1 MQKAATRLI
10 VSTILLGCVLCVTG
24 LFAQQPGNAR
34 KSEASGDKLAEAKT
48 KADDQ
53 KRVSVD
59 VARERA
65 KLAQNLLTASLD
77 VMHDQYFH
85 NRNDRT
91 TVPARAMEE
100 VFRRLAATD
109 HIKAKWIAVNATPMS
124 IDHKPEG
131 EFEKQA
137 ARAIASGKREF
148 EQVED
153 GTYRRAVSISLM
165 HRGCLR
171 CHLQIGS
178 SGRVKRFAG
187 LVVSIPV
194 VKK

>member
-1 MQKAATRLI
+1 MRKTAVSLGTLI
-10 VSTILLGCVLCVTG
+10 VVVGITLHLDIG
-24 LFAQQPGNAR
+24 LMAQQP
-34 KSEASGDKLAEAKT
+34 SESKETSSKEEPDAEGKPEP
-48 KADDQ
+48 

-65 KLAQNLLTASLD
+65 KLAQTLLAASLD
-77 VMHDQYFH
+77 VMHDRYFH
-85 NRNDRT
+85 NGGERAV
-91 TVPARAMEE
+91 VPARAMEE
-100 VFRRLAATD
+100 VFEHLAKKE
-109 HIKAKWIAVNATPMS
+109 HITAKWIAVNATAMS
-124 IDHKPEG
+124 IDHKPKG

-137 ARAIASGKREF
+137 VRAIASGKPDLEL
-148 EQVED
+148 VED

-171 CHLQIGS
+171 CHLQVGS

-194 VKK
+194 TEK